1 MGDDDDLDQ
10 DQDNEEGT
18 KLFSNFDEL
27 IISAAFERN

>member
-18 KLFSNFDEL
+18 KICSYFDEL